1 MKVLLDENF
10 PLGLVRV
17 LHADGLQVEHIITL
31 GWRGASDTRIRTR
44 LSDADTIFLTQD
56 EDFLFGE
63 SVASIV
69 VVSRV
74 GQARRLTDRI
84 EVWRAAI
91 GQLLKVPDA
100 QRLFELTDEGI
111 LVPYSVRTRPMA
123 TATIWPSICHSQA
136 WTAASNG

>member
-17 LHADGLQVEHIITL
+17 LEADGLQVEHIITL

-44 LSDADTIFLTQD
+44 LPSPEVLFLTQD

-74 GQARRLTDRI
+74 RQARRLAERI
-84 EVWRAAI
+84 DVWRRAVAE
-91 GQLLKVPDA
+91 LLGTPQA
-100 QRLFELTDEGI
+100 QRLFELTDDGALIPWRDADPE
-111 LVPYSVRTRPMA
+111 R
-123 TATIWPSICHSQA
+123 
-136 WTAASNG
+136 

>member
-17 LHADGLQVEHIITL
+17 LEADGVHVEHIITL

-44 LSDADTIFLTQD
+44 LSSSEVLFLTQD

-74 GQARRLTDRI
+74 RQARRLTERI
-84 EVWRAAI
+84 EVWRRAVGELVGTPQA
-91 GQLLKVPDA
+91 L
-100 QRLFELTDEGI
+100 RLFELTDEGV
-111 LVPYSVRTRPMA
+111 LLPWRD
-123 TATIWPSICHSQA
+123 
-136 WTAASNG
+136 AASEG